1 MTVAKHGTYL
11 SRRQSFFCGK
21 GGACHKLLRTIS
33 FFQCAWGVAQHR
45 CRSSVLRKNILV
57 TKGECLSALSAARQ
71 WRNGWVF
78 R

>member
-45 CRSSVLRKNILV
+45 CRSSVL
-57 TKGECLSALSAARQ
+57 
-71 WRNGWVF
+71 
-78 R
+78 